1 MRGPG
6 WLELSRSLCLGLGA
20 AVPAEAECSRVLRG
34 EQGLRAEGP
43 GSFLHSILW
52 MKKGQTEGGDQGK
65 CQSEEPSDNTSFC
78 LPSSANQCGIWY
90 ETVNTQ
96 WGLDQNLSC
105 WFTSLILALKKQRQ
119 ENYLKFK
126 ANLVYIKSSRLTTLS
141 QKQTNKWAEKIT

>member
-43 GSFLHSILW
+43 GSFLHSILQ

-65 CQSEEPSDNTSFC
+65 CKPEEASDNTLFVC
-78 LPSSANQCGIWY
+78 LHLPISVVFGMRQSTLNG
-90 ETVNTQ
+90 V
-96 WGLDQNLSC
+96 
-105 WFTSLILALKKQRQ
+105 LIR
-119 ENYLKFK
+119 
-126 ANLVYIKSSRLTTLS
+126 T
-141 QKQTNKWAEKIT
+141 